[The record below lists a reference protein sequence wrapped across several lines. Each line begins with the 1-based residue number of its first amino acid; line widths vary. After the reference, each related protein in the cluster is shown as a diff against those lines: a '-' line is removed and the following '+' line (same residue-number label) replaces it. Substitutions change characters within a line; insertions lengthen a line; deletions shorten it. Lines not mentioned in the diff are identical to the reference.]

1 MLSKLIRKEPTTSRT
16 GAEALAGLNK
26 ALDDLQEVKRLQ
38 QEEADKQKQVAAD
51 ALKAEQEA
59 MQEVEKASKVLAK
72 MQDLLCVGQ

>member
-1 MLSKLIRKEPTTSRT
+1 MLSKLIRKEPTTIRT
-16 GAEALAGLNK
+16 VAEALAGLNK